1 MALSVQLSECLTPFV
16 YSAVDFLRHLFSAGD
31 GFRSYIISSELS
43 KGGDSLNTYLL
54 RLCSYH
60 QPRRVR
66 VIENVLVNHRTVA
79 NLFWAQQY
87 GVLNWLGARRRAS
100 QDQLDAE
107 FSALKAAG
115 LIELTDR
122 NEVQLTPAGVNYQE
136 TNPVDYQPHFFDWYW
151 LANTNQVQQRLL
163 LGFQVVSEFAYHNRE
178 YVPLNVSF
186 TDQQAVKGWF
196 RHYYSPQLTSAV
208 YSELH
213 LLANS
218 IAGKDPRLAPALV
231 NLLIGH
237 EQAGWTVKQLGAFL
251 KLSVA
256 DALIMQHDL
265 LLAVSAFAR
274 QTNGPLANL
283 LKPLL
288 LPSPLS
294 RSNLQTVKMFQQGNQ
309 VAMLAHRR
317 QLKLST
323 VREHLL
329 TAAILMPQLLD
340 WSRLLPKDLR
350 DQLARW
356 YTGPVTTWQF
366 NAWTADANA
375 DFFYFRLYQIY
386 QGSHIDGG

>member
-1 MALSVQLSECLTPFV
+1 M
-16 YSAVDFLRHLFSAGD
+16 
-31 GFRSYIISSELS
+31 
-43 KGGDSLNTYLL
+43 NTYLL

-66 VIENVLVNHRTVA
+66 VIENVLTNHRTVA

-87 GVLNWLGARRRAS
+87 GMLNWLGARRRAG

-107 FSALKAAG
+107 FRALESAG
-115 LIELTDR
+115 LIKLTDR

-136 TNPVDYQPHFFDWYW
+136 TNPVNYQPHFFEWYW
-151 LANTNQVQQRLL
+151 LANTNQVQQRFL
-163 LGFQVVSEFAYHNRE
+163 LGFQVVSEFAHRNRE
-178 YVPLNVSF
+178 YVPLNASYA
-186 TDQQAVKGWF
+186 DQQAVRGWF
-196 RHYYSPQLTSAV
+196 HRYYSPQLPSTV

-218 IAGKDPRLAPALV
+218 IAGEDSRLAPALV

-237 EQAGWTVKQLGAFL
+237 EQAGWTVTQLSESL
-251 KLSVA
+251 KLGTA
-256 DALIMQHDL
+256 GALIVQHDL
-265 LLAVSAFAR
+265 LLAISAFAR

-283 LKPLL
+283 VKPLL

-294 RSNLQTVKMFQQGNQ
+294 RSNLQTVRMFQQGYQ
-309 VAMLAHRR
+309 VTALASRR
-317 QLKLST
+317 RLKLST

-340 WSRLLPKDLR
+340 WSRLLPTDQR
-350 DQLARW
+350 DRLAQW
-356 YTGPVTTWQF
+356 YTGPVATWEF
-366 NAWTADANA
+366 HAWTTDANT

-386 QGSHIDGG
+386 QGSHVNGG

>member
-1 MALSVQLSECLTPFV
+1 M
-16 YSAVDFLRHLFSAGD
+16 
-31 GFRSYIISSELS
+31 
-43 KGGDSLNTYLL
+43 NTYLL

-66 VIENVLVNHRTVA
+66 VIENVLTNHRTVA

-87 GVLNWLGARRRAS
+87 GVLNWLGARRRTS

-107 FSALKAAG
+107 FSALESAG
-115 LIELTDR
+115 LIRLTDQ

-136 TNPVDYQPHFFDWYW
+136 TIPVDYRPHFFDWYW

-163 LGFQVVSEFAYHNRE
+163 LGFQIVSEFAYHNRE
-178 YVPLNVSF
+178 YVPLSVSF
-186 TDQQAVKGWF
+186 ADQQAVKGWF
-196 RHYYSPQLTSAV
+196 RHYYSPHLTSAI

-213 LLANS
+213 LLASS
-218 IAGKDPRLAPALV
+218 IAGEDSRLALALV

-237 EQAGWTVKQLGAFL
+237 DQAGWTVTQLGEYL

-256 DALIMQHDL
+256 GALIMQHDL
-265 LLAVSAFAR
+265 LLAISAFAR

-294 RSNLQTVKMFQQGNQ
+294 RSNLQTVKMFQQGNPIA
-309 VAMLAHRR
+309 VLACRR
-317 QLKLST
+317 HLKLST

-340 WSRLLPKDLR
+340 WSRLLPKELR
-350 DQLARW
+350 DQLAQR
-356 YTGPVTTWQF
+356 YTGPVATWRF
-366 NAWTADANA
+366 NSWTADTNT

-386 QGSHIDGG
+386 QGSHVNGR